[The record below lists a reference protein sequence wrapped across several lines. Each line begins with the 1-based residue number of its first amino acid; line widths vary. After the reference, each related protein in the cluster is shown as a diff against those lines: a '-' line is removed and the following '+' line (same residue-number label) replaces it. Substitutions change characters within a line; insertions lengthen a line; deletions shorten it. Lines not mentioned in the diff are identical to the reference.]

1 MPRYFF
7 HVHDGEDIPDH
18 DGVEL
23 AGPEDA
29 RDKAVIACGEALKDL
44 DGAFWESEE
53 WRMRVTDE
61 SGATVCELT
70 ISGKRH
76 RA

>member
-7 HVHDGEDIPDH
+7 HVQDGKDIPDR

-23 AGPEDA
+23 SGPGEA
-29 RDKAVIACGEALKDL
+29 LENAVTACGEALKDL

-53 WRMRVTDE
+53 WTMRVTDE
-61 SGATVCELT
+61 AGATVCELKF
-70 ISGKRH
+70 SGKRFE
-76 RA
+76 A